1 MGKKIGI
8 FFVFAMACISAL
20 ALLSYLIVRRA
31 WALIPCLLLVCALAY
46 PKARQLYKYLTN
58 E

>member
-8 FFVFAMACISAL
+8 FFVFAMACISAS

-31 WALIPCLLLVCALAY
+31 IGY
-46 PKARQLYKYLTN
+46 YELYSDTFLENAGTGTPTSLGYKQ
-58 E
+58 